1 MTRYEGANCG
11 RLDRFVGV
19 ERDAFDAPCP
29 VYETV
34 TRWRVAFPAEPVA
47 GSDGGGS

>member
-1 MTRYEGANCG
+1 MTRYECANCG

-19 ERDAFDAPCP
+19 ERDAFGGPCP
-29 VYETV
+29 VCETV
-34 TRWRVAFPAEPVA
+34 TRWRDAFAAEPVA